1 MIPFQTNTPDGF
13 VLLQDIRK
21 FYREGERRVE
31 VLQQLDARFDRG
43 KTTAVIGRSGSGK
56 TTLLNIISGMDL
68 PDSGTIQIGT
78 TNLTHMNDRERTL
91 FRRYHIGFIFQ
102 FFNLIPTMTVLEN
115 ILFPLQLTDKA
126 DAAGHERAETLLKEV
141 GLAGVMTLF
150 PDRLSGGERQRVA
163 IARALVHQPELLL
176 ADEPTGNL
184 DQETG
189 RSVLDL
195 MRQLVA
201 EHQQTLIMVT
211 HSMVFAGQA
220 DRVLTMDRGR
230 LLESIRQDAL

>member
-1 MIPFQTNTPDGF
+1 MIPPSADDAFIQ
-13 VLLQDIRK
+13 LQDICK
-21 FYREGERRVE
+21 SYREGERRVE
-31 VLQQLDARFDRG
+31 VLQQLHARFDRG

-68 PDSGTIQIGT
+68 PDSGSIRIG
-78 TNLTHMNDRERTL
+78 NADLTRMNDHERTL

-102 FFNLIPTMTVLEN
+102 FFNLIPTMTVFEN
-115 ILFPLQLTDKA
+115 VLFPLQLTDKA
-126 DAAGHERAETLLKEV
+126 DATGHERAETLLKQV
-141 GLAGVMTLF
+141 GLAGVMTTF
-150 PDRLSGGERQRVA
+150 PDQLSGGERQRVA

-189 RSVLDL
+189 RAVLDL

-211 HSMVFAGQA
+211 HSMLFARQA
-220 DRVLTMDRGR
+220 DHVLTMDRGR